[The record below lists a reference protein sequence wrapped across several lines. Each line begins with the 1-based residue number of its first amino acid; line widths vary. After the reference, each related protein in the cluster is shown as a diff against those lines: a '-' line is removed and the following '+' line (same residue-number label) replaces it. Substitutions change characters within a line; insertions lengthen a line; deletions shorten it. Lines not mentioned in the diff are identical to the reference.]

1 MFFSSHRKKHT
12 NYQCFRNLLT
22 QNTTTYIVFNNA
34 GVPQKTFYAHARY
47 LVMVSRPL
55 YNKTI
60 VSSSCCPGLLPFS
73 LGLALSSR
81 HTHPELFALSDE
93 RIFLPV
99 NNAKICATCESLAHV
114 IEPAPFEPWNSIKE
128 DSRRNVSSVV
138 RNSPNN

>member
-1 MFFSSHRKKHT
+1 MFSKAPHTKHHKIH
-12 NYQCFRNLLT
+12 C
-22 QNTTTYIVFNNA
+22 FNNA

-55 YNKTI
+55 YNTTI

-93 RIFLPV
+93 HIFLLPV
-99 NNAKICATCESLAHV
+99 NNAKICATYESLAYV
-114 IEPAPFEPWNSIKE
+114 IEPAPFEPWKSIRE

-138 RNSPNN
+138 RLSQNN